1 MNHLKKAQQR
11 SKVLPGNLFE
21 CSKWTRFNNNGFPKK
36 HPGTI
41 HNARWITTASTVMR
55 LYIQTRNPPKELTR
69 LVVMILNI
77 YGPTFVNIKR
87 KPHIKY
93 ASHHYFF
100 ALHQGR
106 QHLTKEERDVVESSF
121 KINSFSAHPEVILL
135 GALFDP
141 DKNTR
146 RTAVDIIIKDREK
159 RKIGSFRQYIRPTKY
174 LNFNAKSYLELVDLS
189 TIPNSFLT
197 EPPLTFNIK
206 NEEFLKCIEGD
217 LLDIPDIPCHS
228 QNVERF
234 VASTTKEAK
243 KTPDERTRHQR
254 LVTIHHSRSKISKD
268 FQKSDFI
275 AFENDE

>member
-1 MNHLKKAQQR
+1 
-11 SKVLPGNLFE
+11 
-21 CSKWTRFNNNGFPKK
+21 
-36 HPGTI
+36 
-41 HNARWITTASTVMR
+41 
-55 LYIQTRNPPKELTR
+55 
-69 LVVMILNI
+69 
-77 YGPTFVNIKR
+77 
-87 KPHIKY
+87 
-93 ASHHYFF
+93 
-100 ALHQGR
+100 R

-141 DKNTR
+141 DKNIR

-159 RKIGSFRQYIRPTKY
+159 RKIGSVRQYIRPTKY

-228 QNVERF
+228 QNVE
-234 VASTTKEAK
+234 
-243 KTPDERTRHQR
+243 
-254 LVTIHHSRSKISKD
+254 
-268 FQKSDFI
+268 
-275 AFENDE
+275 